1 MYKLLMKKGLLK
13 KFTWKDLGE
22 EVIGIKC
29 IGNYNAFIDRNYS
42 EGTFVSN
49 RRGVIKIQTHKEF
62 FKDLLN
68 EGESIFYKN
77 YIMFKIGHHTEYME
91 YVFNYI
97 KEFNNLDEI
106 ILSEMKDKT
115 SFGRVKAYINMFK
128 NGTLNKS
135 TLIKLISNNLI
146 NEDRIDTI
154 LNNI

>member
-1 MYKLLMKKGLLK
+1 MYNLLRKKGLLK
-13 KFTWKDLGE
+13 KFVWKDLGE

-29 IGNYNAFIDRNYS
+29 IGNYNAFIDSNYL
-42 EGTFVSN
+42 EGTFVIN
-49 RRGVIKIQTHKEF
+49 KRGVIKIQTHKEF

-68 EGESIFYKN
+68 EGKSIFYKN
-77 YIMFKIGHHTEYME
+77 YIMFKVGNHTEYME

-97 KEFNNLDEI
+97 QEFNNFDEI
-106 ILSEMKDKT
+106 ILSEIKDKT

-135 TLIKLISNNLI
+135 TLIKLISKNLI
-146 NEDRIDTI
+146 NEERIDII

>member
-1 MYKLLMKKGLLK
+1 MYNLLREKGLLK
-13 KFTWKDLGE
+13 KFIWKNLGE

-29 IGNYNAFIDRNYS
+29 IGNYNAFIDSNYLK
-42 EGTFVSN
+42 GTFVSN
-49 RRGVIKIQTHKEF
+49 RRGVMKIQTHKEF

-68 EGESIFYKN
+68 EGKSIFYKN
-77 YIMFKIGHHTEYME
+77 YIMFKVGNHTEYME

-97 KEFNNLDEI
+97 QKFNNFDEI
-106 ILSEMKDKT
+106 ILSEIKDKT

-135 TLIKLISNNLI
+135 TLIKLISKNLI
-146 NEDRIDTI
+146 NEERIDII

>member
-1 MYKLLMKKGLLK
+1 MYNLLREKGLLK
-13 KFTWKDLGE
+13 KFVWKDLGE

-29 IGNYNAFIDRNYS
+29 IGNYNAFIDSNYL
-42 EGTFVSN
+42 EGTFVIN
-49 RRGVIKIQTHKEF
+49 KRGVIKIQTHKEF

-68 EGESIFYKN
+68 EGKSIFYKN
-77 YIMFKIGHHTEYME
+77 YIMFKVGNHTEYME

-97 KEFNNLDEI
+97 QEFNNFDEI
-106 ILSEMKDKT
+106 ILSEIKDKT

-135 TLIKLISNNLI
+135 TLIKLISKNLI
-146 NEDRIDTI
+146 NEERIDII

>member
-1 MYKLLMKKGLLK
+1 MYNLLREKGLLK
-13 KFTWKDLGE
+13 KFIWKNLGE

-29 IGNYNAFIDRNYS
+29 IGNYNAFIDSNYL

-49 RRGVIKIQTHKEF
+49 RRGVMKIQTHKEF

-68 EGESIFYKN
+68 EGKSIFYKN
-77 YIMFKIGHHTEYME
+77 YIMFKVGNHTEYME

-97 KEFNNLDEI
+97 QKFNNFDEI
-106 ILSEMKDKT
+106 ILSEIKDKT

-146 NEDRIDTI
+146 NEERIDII